1 MEEKYVAE
9 KKERKLISKISA
21 SADGGPRSRSAHARP
36 SAQLPID
43 SSRIFSAI
51 LFVVT

>member
-36 SAQLPID
+36 SAQPPID
-43 SSRIFSAI
+43 TSGNYPAHMSGE
-51 LFVVT
+51 